1 MLLGVFLIFS
11 QFKMISNPAIEN
23 KSIKQ
28 NKIKVMFHCRKLNTL
43 ACSNCPLAISQ
54 AHTAVPVLPEKKIVR
69 AGKYIYFLHILTL
82 QEVAMYKLVRPNF
95 KFFVFIHSFWNEWF

>member
-1 MLLGVFLIFS
+1 
-11 QFKMISNPAIEN
+11 MISNPAIEN

-54 AHTAVPVLPEKKIVR
+54 AHTAVPVLPEKK
-69 AGKYIYFLHILTL
+69 LS
-82 QEVAMYKLVRPNF
+82 ELVNIFTFYTYSLCKR
-95 KFFVFIHSFWNEWF
+95 